1 MEKVNFMD
9 VMRECIECA
18 AIVGFGAALV
28 FLSLTAYGAMAQFN
42 ILNSLRLWLQK
53 SITMS

>member
-18 AIVGFGAALV
+18 AIVGLGAALV
-28 FLSLTAYGAMAQFN
+28 FLSLTAYGAMA
-42 ILNSLRLWLQK
+42 
-53 SITMS
+53 